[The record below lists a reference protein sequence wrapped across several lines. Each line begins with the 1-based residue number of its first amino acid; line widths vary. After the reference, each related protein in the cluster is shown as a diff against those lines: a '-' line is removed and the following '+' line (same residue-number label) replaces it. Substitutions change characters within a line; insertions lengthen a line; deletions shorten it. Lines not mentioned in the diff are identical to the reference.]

1 MIFNDIIAGEEMV
14 LTILEF
20 ITGLIASWGYLGIF
34 VTMTLESALIP
45 LPSEAVIPFAG
56 FLAYMGE
63 MNIWLV
69 VLVSSL
75 ANLAGSI
82 IAYFIGKYLGRGFV
96 EKYGKYVLLNMH
108 HLELVEGWFQ
118 KYGSPTVFFSR
129 MLPLIRT
136 YNALPAGMGK
146 MNFPKFCV
154 YTFIGSIP
162 WNLALVLVGYKL
174 KENWSILEKYSLY
187 IDILAVLVAVAVI
200 YYLARRIRL
209 SARSG

>member
-1 MIFNDIIAGEEMV
+1 MV
-14 LTILEF
+14 LTIVEF
-20 ITGLIASWGYLGIF
+20 ITQLISSWGYAGIF
-34 VTMTLESALIP
+34 VMMTLESALIP
-45 LPSEAVIPFAG
+45 IPSEVVIPFAG

-63 MNIWLV
+63 MNVWLI

-75 ANLAGSI
+75 ANLTGSI
-82 IAYFIGKYLGRGFV
+82 IAYYIGKYLGRGFV
-96 EKYGKYVLLNMH
+96 ERYGKYVLLNLG
-108 HLELVEGWFQ
+108 HLELIERWFS
-118 KYGSPTVFFSR
+118 KYGNLTVLFSR

-146 MNFPKFCV
+146 MNFPKFCL

-162 WNLALVLVGYKL
+162 WNTALVFVGYVL
-174 KENWSILEKYSLY
+174 KQNWNLLEKYSLY
-187 IDILAVLVAVAVI
+187 IDILAVFAAAAVI

>member
-1 MIFNDIIAGEEMV
+1 MV
-14 LTILEF
+14 LNILEF

-96 EKYGKYVLLNMH
+96 ERYGKYVLLNMH

>member
-1 MIFNDIIAGEEMV
+1 MI
-14 LTILEF
+14 LTIVEF
-20 ITGLIASWGYLGIF
+20 ITQLISSWGYAGIF
-34 VTMTLESALIP
+34 VMMTLESALIP
-45 LPSEAVIPFAG
+45 IPSEVVIPFAG

-63 MNIWLV
+63 MNVWLI

-75 ANLAGSI
+75 ANLTGSI
-82 IAYFIGKYLGRGFV
+82 IAYYIGKYLGRGFV
-96 EKYGKYVLLNMH
+96 ERYGKYVLLNLG
-108 HLELVEGWFQ
+108 HLELIERWFS
-118 KYGSPTVFFSR
+118 KYGNLTVLFSR

-146 MNFPKFCV
+146 MNFPKFCL

-162 WNLALVLVGYKL
+162 WNTALVFVGYVL
-174 KENWSILEKYSLY
+174 KQNWNLLEKYSLY
-187 IDILAVLVAVAVI
+187 IDILAVFAAAAVI